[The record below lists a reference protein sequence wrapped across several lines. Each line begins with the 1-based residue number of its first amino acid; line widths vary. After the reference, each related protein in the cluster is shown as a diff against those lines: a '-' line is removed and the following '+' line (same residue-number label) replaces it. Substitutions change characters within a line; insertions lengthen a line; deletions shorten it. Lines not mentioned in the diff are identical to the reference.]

1 MPPTTRRDPLTVFSF
16 LVDIGEE
23 SAAFFKS
30 VSGLDAETAVIEYRT
45 GNMPSLS
52 SIKLPGLTKYSNI
65 VLKRGLT
72 ADLTLWRWYKTTIDG
87 QTQRRDGTI
96 TLLDT
101 ALKPVLRW
109 RFRNGWI
116 CKWEGPDLDAS
127 ANEVAIE
134 TIEIAHDGLELEGA

>member
-23 SAAFFKS
+23 NAFFKS

-45 GNMPSLS
+45 GNMPALS

-65 VLKRGLT
+65 VLKRGMT

-87 QTQRRDGTI
+87 HAQRRDGTI

-109 RFRNGWI
+109 RFRDGWI

-134 TIEIAHDGLELEGA
+134 TIEIAHDGLELDGA

>member
-23 SAAFFKS
+23 NAFFKS

-65 VLKRGLT
+65 VLKRGMT

-134 TIEIAHDGLELEGA
+134 TIEIAHDGLELDGA

>member
-1 MPPTTRRDPLTVFSF
+1 MPPATRRDPLTVFSF
-16 LVDIGEE
+16 LVDIGED
-23 SAAFFKS
+23 SAFFKS

-45 GNMPSLS
+45 GNMPTLS

-65 VLKRGLT
+65 VLKRGMT
-72 ADLTLWRWYKTTIDG
+72 ADLALWRWYKTTIDG

-116 CKWEGPDLDAS
+116 CKWEGPDLDAG

-134 TIEIAHDGLELEGA
+134 TIEIAHDGLELDSA

>member
-1 MPPTTRRDPLTVFSF
+1 MPPATRRDPLTVFSF
-16 LVDIGEE
+16 LVDIGED
-23 SAAFFKS
+23 SAFFKS

-45 GNMPSLS
+45 GNMPTLS

-65 VLKRGLT
+65 VLKRGMT

-87 QTQRRDGTI
+87 QAQRRDGTI

-127 ANEVAIE
+127 ANEIAIE

>member
-1 MPPTTRRDPLTVFSF
+1 MPPATRRDPLTVFSF
-16 LVDIGEE
+16 LVEIGEE
-23 SAAFFKS
+23 SAAAFKS
-30 VSGLDAETAVIEYRT
+30 VSGLDVETEVIEYRT
-45 GNMPSLS
+45 GYMPQLS

-65 VLKRGLT
+65 VLKRGMT
-72 ADLTLWRWYKTTIDG
+72 GDLALWNWYRTTIQG
-87 QTQRRDGTI
+87 QPERRDGRI

-127 ANEVAIE
+127 ANEIAIE
-134 TIEIAHDGLELEGA
+134 SIEIAHDGLELDGA